1 MTEFKWYDGIEIDYG
16 ENIVFT
22 IPENTETVKKIEEL
36 NTQMAKKSATVD
48 DANTMCNIILDA
60 LDAILGDGA
69 TAKMFAT
76 HRITPRNCMNAWMHL
91 NQCAAEQ
98 FSAMGEVEKRVA
110 EVKAAKVKMRDLSVS
125 DETKNKVLED
135 ARTLGAIRSVT
146 PAIKAPRL

>member
-16 ENIVFT
+16 ENIAFT
-22 IPENTETVKKIEEL
+22 IPENTEMVKKIEEL

-76 HRITPRNCMNAWMHL
+76 HQITPRNCMNAWMHL
-91 NQCAAEQ
+91 NQCVAEQ
-98 FSAMGEVEKRVA
+98 FSAMREVEKRVA
-110 EVKAAKVKMRDLSVS
+110 EVKAAKAKMRDLSVS

-146 PAIKAPRL
+146 PVIKAPRL